1 MEKIAHYT
9 PAPPAKGKKKFKG
22 YTVDELRYR
31 LMVNDLKIQFTRSR
45 LAAELSAGKSQES
58 APLAGM
64 WFNLDTWLTYGQIA
78 LFSYRTVKKILS
90 IFHGFKKKR

>member
-1 MEKIAHYT
+1 MDKIARYT
-9 PAPPAKGKKKFKG
+9 PKKEFRG

-45 LAAELSAGKSQES
+45 LAAELSAEKNQDSS
-58 APLAGM
+58 SLSGM
-64 WFNLDTWLTYGQIA
+64 WLNLDTWLTYGQIA
-78 LFSYRTVKKILS
+78 LFSYRTVKKIIS